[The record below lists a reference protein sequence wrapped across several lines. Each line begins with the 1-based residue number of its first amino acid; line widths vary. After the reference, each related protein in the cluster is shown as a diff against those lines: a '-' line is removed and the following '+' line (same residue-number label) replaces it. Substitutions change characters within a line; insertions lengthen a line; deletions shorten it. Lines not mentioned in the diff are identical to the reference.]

1 MNNNKKF
8 IFISSI
14 LFSFLQSESV
24 WVNYGWEIF
33 ENAGDGRALSLGNSL
48 TADGSSPISVLWN
61 PAHQDSQRKLP
72 FSYGHQNRF
81 AGLVSSDVLVFSFK
95 NYIKR
100 PFSIAIL
107 REAVSRIPDT
117 RNLLLD
123 WGADGMPGTMDLG
136 EGNGVLDEGERLDFE
151 NIKYFNQSQLAI
163 HLSTAKIINNFT
175 FGVAAKS
182 LFHNL
187 GGYNG
192 NGFGFDIGVKFNP
205 WKNSTIGLTF
215 NNFTT
220 SWFIWDNGTVERTM
234 PTISLGVTQ
243 LFKSTKYPV
252 SFRLNGGTTQ
262 ILYYEGTLYN
272 FGLELSYKSK
282 FQIRVGRNN
291 YGYISTGIGLE
302 WTNFSIDYAYRP
314 SPSYT
319 GFGSSQ
325 LISFRLDPFWFKNK
339 IISFL

>member
-123 WGADGMPGTMDLG
+123 WGADGTPGTMDLG

-151 NIKYFNQSQLAI
+151 NIKYFNQSQLAM

-192 NGFGFDIGVKFNP
+192 NGFGFDIGLKLTP
-205 WKNSTIGLTF
+205 WKNSTIG
-215 NNFTT
+215 
-220 SWFIWDNGTVERTM
+220 
-234 PTISLGVTQ
+234 
-243 LFKSTKYPV
+243 
-252 SFRLNGGTTQ
+252 
-262 ILYYEGTLYN
+262 
-272 FGLELSYKSK
+272 
-282 FQIRVGRNN
+282 
-291 YGYISTGIGLE
+291 
-302 WTNFSIDYAYRP
+302 
-314 SPSYT
+314 
-319 GFGSSQ
+319 
-325 LISFRLDPFWFKNK
+325 
-339 IISFL
+339 